1 MTKKIETK
9 NGKYATTPHK
19 TIGEI
24 VKLAE
29 DRVRAGESPVEVVA
43 DLIEGYELGYQS
55 ANAELIEDAARL
67 AEGTTLAAAEPV
79 RREVGDTFEIGYD
92 KWRACGNGDKW
103 NVRDAAGALLLET
116 QDGYADYKLPA
127 KDAEKIA
134 RLAASAP
141 ALLAALE
148 PFAQLNPLAVPQY
161 AGSIEIAR
169 AAIALA
175 RGESLAAKFEAGWQ
189 KSIAAGSVRG
199 GQS

>member
-1 MTKKIETK
+1 MKNTKSEAVYCERIRAALRNRGILGAEHGPNVNPRPFGECEKLLKEMYPEVFEEI
-9 NGKYATTPHK
+9 K
-19 TIGEI
+19 TAYLPK
-24 VKLAE
+24 KLTC
-29 DRVRAGESPVEVVA
+29 SPAV
-43 DLIEGYELGYQS
+43 
-55 ANAELIEDAARL
+55 
-67 AEGTTLAAAEPV
+67 AEPV

-134 RLAASAP
+134 RIAASAP